1 MVLVYFILQIFLFI
15 GFIILGHSLWNYF
28 KDNFTIKKTK
38 NLNTTIEKYKNLM
51 QLNINPPSPSL
62 EKKEI
67 VLEEEKMVLENDLN
81 QFLNE
86 LQNNNNSIN
95 YI

>member
-1 MVLVYFILQIFLFI
+1 MVYFILQIFLFI
-15 GFIILGHSLWNYF
+15 GFIILGHSLWIYF

-38 NLNTTIEKYKNLM
+38 NLNTTIEKYKNLIE
-51 QLNINPPSPSL
+51 LNINSPSL
-62 EKKEI
+62 ALEERKEI
-67 VLEEEKMVLENDLN
+67 VLEEEMVLENDLN

-86 LQNNNNSIN
+86 LQNNNSKLN